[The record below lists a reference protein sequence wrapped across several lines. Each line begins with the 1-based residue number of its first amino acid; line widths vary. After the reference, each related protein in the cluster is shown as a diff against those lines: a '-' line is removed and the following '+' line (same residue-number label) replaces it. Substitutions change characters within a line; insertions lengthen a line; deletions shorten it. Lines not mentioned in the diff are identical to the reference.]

1 MSHRLTNLGPEM
13 SCDHCTVAVRGEVGD
28 DAAAA

>member
-1 MSHRLTNLGPEM
+1 MSHPLTYLGPDT

-28 DAAAA
+28 DAAGA